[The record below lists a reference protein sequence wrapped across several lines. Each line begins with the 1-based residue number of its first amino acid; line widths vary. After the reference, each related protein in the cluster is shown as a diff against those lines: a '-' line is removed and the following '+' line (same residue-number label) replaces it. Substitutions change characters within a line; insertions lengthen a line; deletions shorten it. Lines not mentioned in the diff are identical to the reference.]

1 MFDLCVRFACSI
13 CLLVSNTRQ
22 IVPHLNRRVHESTGA
37 CHLADNGGSTKCPP
51 LRGVL
56 EIMQGLLDKFI
67 SGDTAKIKLVI
78 GNTLF

>member
-1 MFDLCVRFACSI
+1 MTDTTQFLEKPPELTSSERTDFKKY
-13 CLLVSNTRQ
+13 
-22 IVPHLNRRVHESTGA
+22 GA

-56 EIMQGLLDKFI
+56 EVMQSVAFLDKFI
-67 SGDTAKIKLVI
+67 SSGDTAKINVFI